1 MNGFIEALANPD
13 VPFIRYALI
22 AGLLS
27 SIPFG
32 IIGSFVVV
40 KRMTYIAG
48 AISHTALGGIGLALY
63 LSTVLGISFITPM
76 GGAMVFALVAGLI
89 ISLTITQTDARVDTV
104 IGAIWAIGM
113 SLGLIFMYLTPGY
126 LDPMSYLFGNILL
139 ISKGNLVTIA
149 ALNLLITGVSLI
161 FYNQFV
167 AVSFD
172 PDFAKSRNINISLFE
187 TFLILLIALTV
198 ILMISLVG
206 IVMVIALLTLPPA
219 IAALFA
225 RRMKTLMLLSS
236 VICALVTTSG
246 LITSYL
252 LATPTG
258 STTVILAGC
267 IYIVLVILKR
277 LFRL

>member
-1 MNGFIEALANPD
+1 MNEFIEALTNPA

-63 LSTVLGISFITPM
+63 LSTVIGISVITPM
-76 GGAMVFALVAGLI
+76 GGAMIFALAAGMI
-89 ISLTITQTDARVDTV
+89 ISLTITRTNARLDTV

-113 SLGLIFMYLTPGY
+113 SVGLIFIYITPGY
-126 LDPMSYLFGNILL
+126 ADPMSYLFGNILL
-139 ISKGNLVTIA
+139 ISKENLTTITG
-149 ALNLLITGVSLI
+149 LNALITIISLI

-167 AVSFD
+167 AISFD
-172 PDFAKSRNINISLFE
+172 SDFAKSRNINISLFE

-198 ILMISLVG
+198 IVMMSLVG
-206 IVMVIALLTLPPA
+206 LVMVIALLTLPAA
-219 IAALFA
+219 IATLFA
-225 RRMKTLMLLSS
+225 KRIKTLMILSS
-236 VICALVTTSG
+236 AMCAFITTFGLVI
-246 LITSYL
+246 SYL

-258 STTVILAGC
+258 STTVVLAGGL
-267 IYIVLVILKR
+267 YIVLLIVKR
-277 LFRL
+277 AIG

>member
-1 MNGFIEALANPD
+1 VNGFIDALTNPA
-13 VPFIRYALI
+13 VPFVRYALI

-63 LSTVLGISFITPM
+63 LSTVIGISVITPM
-76 GGAMVFALVAGLI
+76 NGAMIFALAASLI
-89 ISLTITQTDARVDTV
+89 ISLTITRTNARLDTV

-113 SLGLIFMYLTPGY
+113 SVGLIFIYITPGY
-126 LDPMSYLFGNILL
+126 ADPMSYLFGNILL
-139 ISKGNLVTIA
+139 ISKENLITIT
-149 ALNLLITGVSLI
+149 ALNVVITTVSLM

-172 PDFAKSRNINISLFE
+172 SDFAKSRHINISLFE

-198 ILMISLVG
+198 IVMMSLVG
-206 IVMVIALLTLPPA
+206 LVMVIALLTLPTA
-219 IAALFA
+219 IATLFA
-225 RRMKTLMLLSS
+225 RRIKILMILSS
-236 VICALVTTSG
+236 AMCAFITTAGLVI
-246 LITSYL
+246 SYL
-252 LATPTG
+252 LTTPTG
-258 STTVILAGC
+258 STTVVLAGGL
-267 IYIVLVILKR
+267 YIVLLMVKR
-277 LFRL
+277 IIG